1 MMQQF
6 LTRFAPLIF
15 VLGGILVAFIAI
27 LDLWHQH
34 TYLPAKAEIVS
45 IDVQPGVADDPD
57 SYSVMVL
64 YDIDGRTYSSDLHE
78 LKSGYYEGKE
88 IDILYDPNAPENI
101 TTQGMIDNIIAIAVG
116 ILFMGCGVVALRK
129 PSFWGA

>member
-1 MMQQF
+1 MQQF

-15 VLGGILVAFIAI
+15 VLGGILVAFTAI

-45 IDVQPGVADDPD
+45 IDVQPGVADEPD

-101 TTQGMIDNIIAIAVG
+101 TTQGMIGNIIAIAAG
-116 ILFMGCGVVALRK
+116 ILFMGCGVVAIRK
-129 PSFWGA
+129 RSFG